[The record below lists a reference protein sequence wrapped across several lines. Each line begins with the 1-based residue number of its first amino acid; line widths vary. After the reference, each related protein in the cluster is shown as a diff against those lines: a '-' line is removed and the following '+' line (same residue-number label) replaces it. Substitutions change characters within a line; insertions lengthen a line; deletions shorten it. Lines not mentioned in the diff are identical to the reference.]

1 MSKST
6 SIRIQVYPV
15 KASLASDTQITLWA
29 RISSR
34 SLSSPGT
41 RVVSLTAE
49 WVEQEEGET
58 LRGEL
63 GHAGPYLRE
72 RLGLRLKS
80 PAAFGER
87 HKARFAQYF
96 ASDAAVHALRFLF
109 PRPPPPCFAVSAF
122 LSDLRKIKFILLIKI
137 MTLSLVLFSSVST
150 YSLCWVYLKPMG
162 LVTRMRMKRDRTI
175 PQAQQSQL
183 YKPSGLA
190 RERPYRRDGI
200 VGTCVI

>member
-1 MSKST
+1 MGRTGGGRDLK
-6 SIRIQVYPV
+6 RRVG
-15 KASLASDTQITLWA
+15 ACWA
-29 RISSR
+29 
-34 SLSSPGT
+34 LS
-41 RVVSLTAE
+41 
-49 WVEQEEGET
+49 QGET
-58 LRGEL
+58 WAPPQVSSCLRGKTQGKVCSIFCFRRRCACL
-63 GHAGPYLRE
+63 
-72 RLGLRLKS
+72 
-80 PAAFGER
+80 AF
-87 HKARFAQYF
+87 
-96 ASDAAVHALRFLF
+96 
-109 PRPPPPCFAVSAF
+109 PIPTPPPPPPPCFAVSVF